1 MISTKRSH
9 HSHDASYI
17 DVLYHAALYILFAI
31 YEILQIKFMHASIT
45 KRRLLINY
53 ETQFVSVKERE
64 AVF

>member
-17 DVLYHAALYILFAI
+17 DVLCHAALYILFAI
-31 YEILQIKFMHASIT
+31 DEILQIKLSFMHASFT

-53 ETQFVSVKERE
+53 ETQFV
-64 AVF
+64 